1 MEERSL
7 PCLIIKVLGGV
18 ILSVKISSRS
28 ESDHREAP
36 VWFSQRQHNNYAYM
50 VFTFS
55 VTDIFSEQT
64 RLVCEEIILWP
75 FFLSGSY
82 TSPQLKIAINIIT
95 NGVRTYHATL

>member
-1 MEERSL
+1 MEEQSL
-7 PCLIIKVLGGV
+7 PCLIIKV
-18 ILSVKISSRS
+18 LSVKISSRS

-36 VWFSQRQHNNYAYM
+36 VWFSQRQLNNYAYM

-55 VTDIFSEQT
+55 VTDIFSEQP
-64 RLVCEEIILWP
+64 RLVCEEMIHWP